1 LVILVTAPVESGTL
15 LAPRGRSMALLD
27 DEPIRRKE
35 ERADPREPLRLLAVD
50 DDRNYLRRL
59 QLVLTR
65 AGFDVV
71 TADDGDAALDR
82 IRHDHD
88 ISVLLIDLSM
98 PGMDGI
104 ETVRRAREAST
115 FPGLYAILLTG
126 SDGTDLKLR
135 AFDGG
140 LDDFLTKSSPDSEIL
155 AKLRSAARR
164 IEMERK
170 LHLENEELQTLALTD
185 ELTGIANRR
194 ALFRAADEM
203 LEAGKVMSVALFD
216 LNHFKQ
222 INDTYGHLVGDRIL
236 ADVAACLAE
245 HTRVGDVIA
254 RYGGDEFVLLLPNTS
269 AADARQITDR
279 IRDRIAQLEWDIG
292 GNLITVAVGTGLA
305 TAGSGSSIATLLAE
319 SDAKLYDAKM
329 SRGVVDADLGIR
341 V

>member
-1 LVILVTAPVESGTL
+1 MTS
-15 LAPRGRSMALLD
+15 LD
-27 DEPIRRKE
+27 QEPIRRRNE
-35 ERADPREPLRLLAVD
+35 QEPLRLLAVD

-59 QLVLTR
+59 QIVLTR

-71 TADDGDAALDR
+71 TATDGPTALDR
-82 IRHDHD
+82 IRRDRD

-104 ETVRRAREAST
+104 EAVRHAREASS
-115 FPGLYAILLTG
+115 FPGLYAILLTA
-126 SDGTDLKLR
+126 SDGTEVKLR
-135 AFDGG
+135 ALDSG
-140 LDDFLTKSSPDSEIL
+140 LDDFLTKSSSDSEIL

-164 IEMERK
+164 LEMERR

-185 ELTGIANRR
+185 ELTRIANRR

-203 LEAGKVMSVALFD
+203 LASGKTMSVALFD
-216 LNHFKQ
+216 LDRFKQ

-236 ADVAACLAE
+236 ADVAACLNE
-245 HTRVGDVIA
+245 HTRIGDVIA
-254 RYGGDEFVLLLPNTS
+254 RYGGDEFVLLLPETT
-269 AADARQITDR
+269 ATEARQITER
-279 IRDRIAQLEWDIG
+279 IRERIAQLRWDLG
-292 GNLITVAVGTGLA
+292 GREINVAVGTGLA

-329 SRGVVDADLGIR
+329 SRGSVADADLGIS

>member
-1 LVILVTAPVESGTL
+1 MTS
-15 LAPRGRSMALLD
+15 LD
-27 DEPIRRKE
+27 QEPIRRRNE
-35 ERADPREPLRLLAVD
+35 QEPLRLLAVD

-59 QLVLTR
+59 QIVLTR

-71 TADDGDAALDR
+71 TATDGPTALDR
-82 IRHDHD
+82 IRRDRD

-104 ETVRRAREAST
+104 ETVRHAREASS
-115 FPGLYAILLTG
+115 FPGLYAILLTA
-126 SDGTDLKLR
+126 SDGTEVKLR
-135 AFDGG
+135 ALDSG
-140 LDDFLTKSSPDSEIL
+140 LDDFLTKSSSDSEIL

-164 IEMERK
+164 LEMERR

-185 ELTGIANRR
+185 ELTRIANRR

-203 LEAGKVMSVALFD
+203 LASGKTMSVALFD
-216 LNHFKQ
+216 LDRFKQ

-236 ADVAACLAE
+236 ADVAACLNE
-245 HTRVGDVIA
+245 HTRIGDLIA
-254 RYGGDEFVLLLPNTS
+254 RYGGDEFVLLLPETT
-269 AADARQITDR
+269 ATEARQITER
-279 IRDRIAQLEWDIG
+279 IRERIAQLRWDLG
-292 GNLITVAVGTGLA
+292 GREINVAVGTGLA

-329 SRGVVDADLGIR
+329 SRGSVADADLGIS

>member
-1 LVILVTAPVESGTL
+1 MT
-15 LAPRGRSMALLD
+15 MLD
-27 DEPIRRKE
+27 EDPIRRKSD
-35 ERADPREPLRLLAVD
+35 RAVPPEPLRLLAVD

-59 QLVLTR
+59 QVVLTR

-71 TADDGDAALDR
+71 TATDGDAALDR
-82 IRHDHD
+82 IRRDRD

-104 ETVRRAREAST
+104 ETVRHAREACA

-126 SDGTDLKLR
+126 SDGTEVKLR
-135 AFDGG
+135 ALDSG
-140 LDDFLTKSSPDSEIL
+140 LDDFLTKSSPDSEIV

-164 IEMERK
+164 IEMERR

-203 LEAGKVMSVALFD
+203 LGSGKVMSVALFD
-216 LNHFKQ
+216 LDRFKQ

-236 ADVAACLAE
+236 ADVAACLNE
-245 HTRVGDVIA
+245 HTRVGDLIA
-254 RYGGDEFVLLLPNTS
+254 RYGGDEFVLLLPDTTGPE
-269 AADARQITDR
+269 ARQITDR
-279 IRDRIAQLEWDIG
+279 IRDRIAQLRWDIG
-292 GNLITVAVGTGLA
+292 GRIIDVAVGTGLA

-329 SRGVVDADLGIR
+329 SRGVADADLGIS